1 MEALS
6 HIFIDE
12 KISVIKN
19 MKNNS
24 YICVYYINI
33 NPCFKSH
40 IFILIRLLADNLKYL
55 FP

>member
-12 KISVIKN
+12 KTSVIKI

-24 YICVYYINI
+24 YICVDYIN
-33 NPCFKSH
+33 PYSKSH
-40 IFILIRLLADNLKYL
+40 TFKMHI
-55 FP
+55 